1 MTGLN
6 NKERILLET
15 SFECHAI
22 NKIFSGEYSLRVL
35 KVLEKTINAIHN
47 CAELKA
53 EIVRIFLNFTT
64 IREI

>member
-35 KVLEKTINAIHN
+35 KILEKTINAN
-47 CAELKA
+47 PNFTELKA
-53 EIVRIFLNFTT
+53 EIVKIILNFTT
-64 IREI
+64 IRAI